1 MREISWAST
10 LWPEDI
16 PEDQPFEKPKVQR
29 YCLMGV
35 KDSFTDFHVDFGGT
49 SVWYHVLRVGGLET
63 EIEPHPKNT
72 SIQLDVS
79 LLRLPITIWDFIC
92 CNIHHLSDVHG
103 QRMSYPTFSAV
114 LNSSFYMLSG

>member
-1 MREISWAST
+1 MRVKNKRWQFIVPGFNYDRLSTIVNLPRFTFLNYPFRLAEIVAPPEIVREISWAST

-49 SVWYHVLRVGGLET
+49 SVWYHVLRVGGLGST
-63 EIEPHPKNT
+63 QKLPHPKK
-72 SIQLDVS
+72 
-79 LLRLPITIWDFIC
+79 
-92 CNIHHLSDVHG
+92 HK
-103 QRMSYPTFSAV
+103 
-114 LNSSFYMLSG
+114 